1 MTMDF
6 IETLSDLRAVYGD
19 ASEIARK
26 KQLAKLDT
34 HSRNFLSK
42 SPFVV
47 IGSQDGMGL
56 GDATPKGD
64 APGFTLVLDD
74 TTIAIPDRPGNN
86 RLDTWENVIRN
97 PAVGLLFLI
106 PGMQETLRINGR
118 GRLTIDPDLCER
130 LAMNGRPAKAALV
143 VETDEVYMHC
153 AKAFMRSNLWK
164 PDSWP
169 ARSEM
174 PTFGEIIRDQM
185 QLAASAEDIDRNLA
199 EGYQKTMW

>member
-1 MTMDF
+1 MDF
-6 IETLSDLRAVYGD
+6 IDSLTDLRAIYGTV
-19 ASEIARK
+19 SEIARK
-26 KQLAKLDT
+26 KQMTQLDA
-34 HSRNFLSK
+34 HARNFLSK

-47 IGSQDGMGL
+47 IGSQDGAGL

-74 TTIAIPDRPGNN
+74 RTIAIPDRPGNN
-86 RLDTWENVIRN
+86 RVDTWENVVRN

-118 GRLTIDPDLCER
+118 GRLTVDAELCAR

-164 PDSWP
+164 PETWP
-169 ARSEM
+169 DRDEM
-174 PTFGEIIRDQM
+174 PTFGEIIRDQV
-185 QLAASAEDIDRNLA
+185 QLADSAEAIDQRLA